1 MKASQLRQ
9 LIKEEISKVLNENEL
24 PDLRVGD
31 YVKVRT
37 KSGEVMGIV
46 TTVNRDGYFYQQVK
60 NVGDAANPYNR
71 GGMVDGTNFIA
82 KMNKTINEKLKGK
95 QVKLDANKNGKI
107 DAEDFKLLKTKK

>member
-1 MKASQLRQ
+1 MKKSELKQI
-9 LIKEEISKVLNENEL
+9 IKEEIRKVLNENEL

-71 GGMVDGTNFIA
+71 GGMVDGTNFIT
-82 KMNKTINEKLKGK
+82 KMNEIREVSSCCHRFTS
-95 QVKLDANKNGKI
+95 
-107 DAEDFKLLKTKK
+107 DFKCIRCGVYNHKN